1 MMPVAKAMMMPAVDM
16 VFAPAMNSLT
26 ILSTE
31 KPQIR
36 PQITAVTMKM
46 AGMAS

>member
-16 VFAPAMNSLT
+16 VLAPAMNSLT
-26 ILSTE
+26 ILSME

-36 PQITAVTMKM
+36 PQATAVIMKI
-46 AGMAS
+46 AGIAS